1 MYIDYI
7 NYQGLFMK
15 SVIPASHTAFSA
27 SPLNGELMTQ
37 IREKFHYTQQCPYA
51 GKRIYFESAGGSLT
65 LKSVVEQS
73 AKISAVPDNEHRNNP
88 ASKAM
93 SDIVE
98 QGLTDLRT
106 LFGAKSGIVFGGETG
121 TECLFRLIRSAV
133 LAAPAGGSIL
143 SSSVEHP
150 ATYSATQLWAQGTSR
165 QWIEVGFDTQSGV
178 VSASDYAACVRPD
191 TRVATVIHTNPVTGI
206 VMDVKAIIEAI
217 RAVAPECFIIVDG
230 IQHAP
235 HGYLDVESYGADA
248 YVLSLYKVYS
258 KFNNGYGWVADRMS
272 CIAHDRLLGKAD
284 NVWELGSRDPSALV
298 AVSEVVKYLAWL
310 GQQFTEK
317 TAIRDQ
323 LRAAGKV
330 MLAHEHSLIS
340 LLLNGSDQHQGLID
354 MPGVSVVGT
363 MDINQRE
370 GAISFSVE
378 GMQAVDVVALL
389 GDRGIR
395 IHARS
400 NDMYSGNI
408 LRPLG
413 LDSVSRIS
421 FAHYNTKDEVAFFL
435 EQLLEIIKQ

>member
-1 MYIDYI
+1 
-7 NYQGLFMK
+7 MK
-15 SVIPASHTAFSA
+15 NVAQVSHTAFSA
-27 SPLNGELMTQ
+27 SPLKGELMSQ
-37 IREKFHYTQQCPYA
+37 IRDHFHYTQECPYA

-98 QGLTDLRT
+98 QGLADLRT
-106 LFGAKSGIVFGGETG
+106 LFGAKSGVVFGGETG

-150 ATYSATQLWAQGTSR
+150 ATYSATQLWAKGTSR

-178 VSASDYAACVRPD
+178 VSAADYIACVRPD

-248 YVLSLYKVYS
+248 YVLSLSKVYS
-258 KFNNGYGWVADRMS
+258 KFNNGYGWTRQS
-272 CIAHDRLLGKAD
+272 
-284 NVWELGSRDPSALV
+284 
-298 AVSEVVKYLAWL
+298 
-310 GQQFTEK
+310 
-317 TAIRDQ
+317 
-323 LRAAGKV
+323 
-330 MLAHEHSLIS
+330 
-340 LLLNGSDQHQGLID
+340 
-354 MPGVSVVGT
+354 
-363 MDINQRE
+363 
-370 GAISFSVE
+370 
-378 GMQAVDVVALL
+378 
-389 GDRGIR
+389 
-395 IHARS
+395 
-400 NDMYSGNI
+400 
-408 LRPLG
+408 
-413 LDSVSRIS
+413 
-421 FAHYNTKDEVAFFL
+421 
-435 EQLLEIIKQ
+435 